1 MDAPAKTAIRKLR
14 SMSTPHCWCAA
25 ANAAQRFRPQPR
37 RAAEHDRHHFRA
49 CCSGCFEEGS
59 QDVVPRLQRFTQ
71 LPLFALLLFR
81 HDALHATL
89 NSGKRCF
96 NRAFTM
102 AKAAK
107 PLDASTTPL
116 PGGVEK

>member
-1 MDAPAKTAIRKLR
+1 LL
-14 SMSTPHCWCAA
+14 
-25 ANAAQRFRPQPR
+25 QRVL
-37 RAAEHDRHHFRA
+37 
-49 CCSGCFEEGS
+49 SGCFEEGS
-59 QDVVPRLQRFTQ
+59 QDVLPRLQRFTQ
-71 LPLFALLLFR
+71 LPPFALLLFR

-102 AKAAK
+102 AK